1 MRVQRLIIGL
11 GNPGD
16 EYVGTRHNIGFE
28 VIDALAEE
36 YNVRLTQEG
45 AHALAG
51 RGSIR
56 GRSVGLAK
64 PMTYMNRSGTAAQAL
79 VNRCG
84 LQVSQILVIV
94 DDINLPVGT
103 VRIRQGGSAGGHNGI
118 QDIID
123 RLRTNDFARIRIGVG
138 NNFPRGRQVQYV
150 LAPFPEDERPIM
162 QEAVKTAAEAAVTFV
177 TDGLITAMNRFN
189 KKAPVGGENA
199 NG

>member
-11 GNPGD
+11 GNPGE
-16 EYVGTRHNIGFE
+16 EYAGTLHNIGFE
-28 VIDALAEE
+28 VVDTLAAE
-36 YNVRLTQEG
+36 YNIRLVQEG

-64 PMTYMNRSGTAAQAL
+64 PTTYMNRSGTAVKSL
-79 VNRCG
+79 VTRCG

-94 DDINLPVGT
+94 DDINLPVGS
-103 VRIRQGGSAGGHNGI
+103 VRIRQGGSAGGHNGV

-123 RLRTNDFARIRIGVG
+123 RLHTDDFARIRIGVG

-150 LAPFPEDERPIM
+150 LAPFPEEERPIM
-162 QEAVKTAAEAAVTFV
+162 DEAVKTAAEAAVTFV

-189 KKAPVGGENA
+189 RRG
-199 NG
+199 